1 MVGGGGTSDKDDH
14 VIDLPHRVRSQD
26 VW

>member
-14 VIDLPHRVRSQD
+14 VIDLPHQVRSQD
-26 VW
+26 LW

>member
-14 VIDLPHRVRSQD
+14 VIDLPRRVRSQHI
-26 VW
+26 W

>member
-14 VIDLPHRVRSQD
+14 VIDLPRQVRSQD
-26 VW
+26 LW